1 MSRYAESHKIAN
13 LGGAGDARPTA
24 LDIIKDENLIG
35 RLSDKVILIT
45 GISSGIGVDTLRA
58 LHTTGAHI
66 YGTVRNMSKAQ
77 PVVDQ
82 ILSEKHEGGGK
93 IDLIE
98 MDLSSFASVRSG
110 AQSFLSKSP
119 NHLNLLIGNAGIM
132 ACPHST
138 TVDGYECQFATNHLG
153 HFLLFQLLKPA
164 LLASATP
171 EYPSRYVSVSS
182 LAHNLAKVNI
192 DDVNFEKSEYDPWQA
207 YGRSKTANIWFA
219 NAIERHYASSHLHA
233 TSVHPGG
240 IVSTGLSVH
249 VSEDTK
255 QAMFGDE
262 ATLRTFK
269 SSEQG
274 AATTVYAAVSEEWK
288 SKGGRYLSSC
298 MEQKSREERKS
309 EEGMYENA
317 NEGYAEWAYDKEGE
331 EKLCRESVRMVGIQK

>member
-1 MSRYAESHKIAN
+1 MSRYAESHKVAN

-24 LDIIKDENLIG
+24 LQIIKDEDLIG
-35 RLSDKVILIT
+35 KLSDKVILIT
-45 GISSGIGVDTLRA
+45 GVSSGIGIDTLRA

-66 YGTVRNMSKAQ
+66 YGTVRNMRKGQ
-77 PVVDQ
+77 EVVDQ
-82 ILSEKHEGGGK
+82 ILSEKHEDGGK
-93 IDLIE
+93 IELIE

-110 AQSFLSKSP
+110 ARSFLSQSP
-119 NHLNLLIGNAGIM
+119 NRLNLIIGNAGIM
-132 ACPHST
+132 ACPYAT
-138 TVDGYECQFATNHLG
+138 TTDGYESQFATNHLG

-171 EYPSRYVSVSS
+171 EYPSRYVSVTS
-182 LAHNLAKVNI
+182 LAHIFSNVNI

-240 IVSTGLSVH
+240 ILSTGLSVH

-255 QAMFGDE
+255 QAMFGNE
-262 ATLRTFK
+262 QTLRTFK

-274 AATTVYAAVSEEWK
+274 AATTVYAGVGEEWK
-288 SKGGRYLSSC
+288 NKGGRYLSSC
-298 MEQKSREERKS
+298 TEQKSREERKS

-317 NEGYAEWAYDKEGE
+317 NEGFAVWAYDEEREEG
-331 EKLCRESVRMVGIQK
+331 LWRESARMVGVEA